1 MLSWYDRIRISHYCS
16 CCFCY
21 VVETFVQVA
30 QFASSFIITGVF
42 EIFFYISISCNDG
55 KQNLLHEKNNL
66 DSDYTFIK
74 QLSQIHSRLLLSG
87 KMTDSIQLDQLLNEK
102 NSVEDEGHELEEEQK
117 ELKLKVKA
125 LTEKIIEELKKKNAV
140 KRSAVKELQNK
151 VNDLENQLNALTVSN
166 VIGTSNDVIEN
177 NEEILQEM
185 TDDVVAVTEVAE
197 PIEVDKD
204 LRDRK
209 KRKIF

>member
-1 MLSWYDRIRISHYCS
+1 M
-16 CCFCY
+16 
-21 VVETFVQVA
+21 
-30 QFASSFIITGVF
+30 
-42 EIFFYISISCNDG
+42 
-55 KQNLLHEKNNL
+55 LHEKNNL
-66 DSDYTFIK
+66 DSDYAFIK
-74 QLSQIHSRLLLSG
+74 QLSQIHFRLLLSG

-125 LTEKIIEELKKKNAV
+125 LTEKIIEELKKKNAF
-140 KRSAVKELQNK
+140 KRTTVKELQNK

-177 NEEILQEM
+177 NEETLQEM

>member
-1 MLSWYDRIRISHYCS
+1 M
-16 CCFCY
+16 
-21 VVETFVQVA
+21 
-30 QFASSFIITGVF
+30 
-42 EIFFYISISCNDG
+42 
-55 KQNLLHEKNNL
+55 LHEKNNL
-66 DSDYTFIK
+66 DSDYAFIK

-125 LTEKIIEELKKKNAV
+125 LTEKIIEELKKKNAF
-140 KRSAVKELQNK
+140 KRTTVKELQNK

-177 NEEILQEM
+177 NEETLQEM